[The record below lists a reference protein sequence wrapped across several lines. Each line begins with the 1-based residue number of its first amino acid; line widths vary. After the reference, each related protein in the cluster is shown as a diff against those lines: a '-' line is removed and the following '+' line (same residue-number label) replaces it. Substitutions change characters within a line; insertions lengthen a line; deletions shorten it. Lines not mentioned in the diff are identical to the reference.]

1 MRIGELATRAEV
13 SVQAVR
19 LYERLGILHPTKR
32 LQSGYRD
39 YGADAVALVR
49 FVKSAQ
55 QHGFTLKE
63 IKALIEL
70 REARPGRA
78 ERARALAQAKID
90 RLDEQIK
97 QLEAQRNALAHGLN
111 HCRCSEPFPICL
123 IAKLDEPKLQTISRR
138 PT

>member
-1 MRIGELATRAEV
+1 MRIGELAARAEV

-19 LYERLGILHPTKR
+19 LYERLGIVKPAQR

-49 FVKSAQ
+49 FIKRVQ

-63 IKALIEL
+63 IKSLIEL
-70 REARPGRA
+70 REARPDRA

-97 QLEAQRNALAHGLN
+97 ELEARRNALAHGLN

-123 IAKLDEPKLQTISRR
+123 LAKLDEPKLQTISRR
-138 PT
+138 PA